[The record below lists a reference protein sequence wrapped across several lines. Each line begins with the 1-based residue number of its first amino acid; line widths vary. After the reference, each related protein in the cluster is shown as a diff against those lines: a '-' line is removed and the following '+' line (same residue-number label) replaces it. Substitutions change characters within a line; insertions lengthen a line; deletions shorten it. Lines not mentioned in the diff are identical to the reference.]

1 MTKRS
6 VHLELAVPA
15 NRSAA
20 PPRPENAKAPARR
33 MEYLPVALF
42 GSVMGLT
49 GLSASWRQA
58 AALYDVPVAVS
69 DAIGIVAI
77 LAFVALAI
85 AYGMKIVFAYPA
97 VRAEFDHPIIGCLF
111 GTAFISLLLLPTVIA
126 PMSLWLAQGMWIVGT
141 VLMLAF
147 AWFVVDRWMRAPLQ
161 ISQAA
166 PTWMVP
172 VVGLLDVPLA
182 VPALGL
188 PPMHGLM
195 VACLAIGLFF
205 AIPLFTII
213 FTRVLFEPPLA
224 DALQP
229 TLLILVAPF
238 AVGFLAYV
246 SVNGTIDTFA
256 EGLFGLTLFMLA
268 ILVGRLRGM
277 LRCCPF
283 RITWW
288 AVSFPVASA
297 ALAALHYAAARP
309 QLISHLIAI
318 VLLSFATVVI
328 GALFARTVVGI
339 ARGELRALS
348 L

>member
-1 MTKRS
+1 MT
-6 VHLELAVPA
+6 ET
-15 NRSAA
+15 SARRTLGVA
-20 PPRPENAKAPARR
+20 ADRPQPPERVKPPARR

-49 GLSASWRQA
+49 GLAACWRQA
-58 AALYDVPVAVS
+58 AASYGAPAAVPDV
-69 DAIGIVAI
+69 IGAVAI
-77 LAFVALAI
+77 L
-85 AYGMKIVFAYPA
+85 VFAALVIGYGIKVVFSFPA
-97 VRAEFDHPIIGCLF
+97 VRAEFDHPIIGSLF

-126 PMSLWLAQGMWIVGT
+126 PMSLWLAQGMWIAGT
-141 VLMLAF
+141 LLMLVF
-147 AWFVVDRWMRAPLQ
+147 AWYVVDRWMAARLQ

-182 VPALGL
+182 VPGLGL
-188 PPMHGLM
+188 PPMHGLL

-213 FTRVLFEPPLA
+213 FTRVLFEPPLP
-224 DALQP
+224 DAIQP

-256 EGLFGLTLFMLA
+256 QGLFGLTLFMLA
-268 ILVGRLRGM
+268 ILVGRLRRM
-277 LRCCPF
+277 LSCCPF
-283 RITWW
+283 RLTWW

-309 QLISHLIAI
+309 HLISHVIALS
-318 VLLSFATVVI
+318 LLAFATIVI
-328 GALFARTVVGI
+328 GALFARTMVGI